1 MSALSG
7 SSNVLQSLMAQ
18 RDALEFEAFTLS
30 EDLQS
35 PGPNGEPPA
44 GIKDPLVDREGFPR
58 NDIDL
63 FAICEKRQR
72 LAVINTDHKALMQQ
86 IEMEMKSLHATIE
99 VSPFPPNQQ
108 QQQQQQH
115 VSSIHIQGKDVDCAA
130 FAIIN
135 EILDG
140 SPAKEAGLVDG
151 DRLVSFGMVSV
162 KSGSDAINML
172 PEVVRTNMNKPIS
185 VKISRSL
192 NVGLIDITITPK
204 VWGGRGVLGCHF
216 SPIR

>member
-1 MSALSG
+1 MSTFSG
-7 SSNVLQSLMAQ
+7 SSDLFRSLMAQ
-18 RDALEFEAFTLS
+18 RDALELEAFALS

-63 FAICEKRQR
+63 FAVCEKRQR
-72 LAVINTDHKALMQQ
+72 LAVINTDHKALMRQ
-86 IEMEMKSLHATIE
+86 IEREMKNVYTTIE
-99 VSPFPPNQQ
+99 VLPSPPSQQ
-108 QQQQQQH
+108 QQEQ
-115 VSSIHIQGKDVDCAA
+115 VSNIHIQAKDVHYTA

-140 SPAKEAGLVDG
+140 SPAKESGLIDG
-151 DRLVSFGMVSV
+151 DKLISFGTVSA
-162 KSGSDAINML
+162 KAGSDAINML
-172 PEVVRTNMNKPIS
+172 PEIVRSNMNKPIS
-185 VKISRSL
+185 LKISRSS
-192 NVGLIDITITPK
+192 NGGLIDISITPK
-204 VWGGRGVLGCHF
+204 VWGGRGVIGCHF